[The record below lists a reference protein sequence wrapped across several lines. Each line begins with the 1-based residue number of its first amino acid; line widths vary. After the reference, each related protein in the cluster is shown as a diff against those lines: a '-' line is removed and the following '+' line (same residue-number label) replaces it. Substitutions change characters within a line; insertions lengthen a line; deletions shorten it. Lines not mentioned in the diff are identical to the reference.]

1 MRADARCFGSS
12 TPPSSPGRMIRILR
26 VLLVT
31 CFAIAST
38 SCDFGRVVYLPTV
51 PTEPYPPPN
60 LPPPPSPIPP
70 QPAISEIMLGEV
82 IRFRFTTDDWAC
94 NRDGGRC
101 RSYNV
106 TVPSTGEMVVV
117 VTPITPDDPLFEYL
131 EMYIVPGADD
141 WQVGPGRQ
149 IGATARVT
157 AGRTYEI
164 RMFMPTLPSPELELR
179 TSLR

>member
-1 MRADARCFGSS
+1 MPVALGSS
-12 TPPSSPGRMIRILR
+12 IAPSSAGGMSRILR
-26 VLLVT
+26 VLLVA
-31 CFAIAST
+31 CVAMAST
-38 SCDFGRVVYLPTV
+38 SCDFGRVVYLPTE

-60 LPPPPSPIPP
+60 LPPPPPPLPPSPPFP
-70 QPAISEIMLGEV
+70 EIMLGEV

-94 NRDGGRC
+94 TRGEGRC

-106 TVPSTGEMVVV
+106 TAPSNGEMVVV
-117 VTPITPDDPLFEYL
+117 ITPITADDPSFELL

-164 RMFMPTLPSPELELR
+164 RMFMPMVPSLELELR

>member
-1 MRADARCFGSS
+1 
-12 TPPSSPGRMIRILR
+12 MIRILL

-31 CFAIAST
+31 SLAMASA
-38 SCDFGRVVYLPTV
+38 SCDFGRVVYLPTE
-51 PTEPYPPPN
+51 PTQPYPPSN
-60 LPPPPSPIPP
+60 LPPPPPPIPP
-70 QPAISEIMLGEV
+70 QPPIPEIMLGEV

-94 NRDGGRC
+94 NREGRC

-106 TVPSTGEMVVV
+106 TVPSDGEMVVV
-117 VTPITPDDPLFEYL
+117 ITPMTTDDPSFEYL

-149 IGATARVT
+149 IGATARVIS
-157 AGRTYEI
+157 GRTYEI
-164 RMFMPTLPSPELELR
+164 RMFMPIVPSVELELR